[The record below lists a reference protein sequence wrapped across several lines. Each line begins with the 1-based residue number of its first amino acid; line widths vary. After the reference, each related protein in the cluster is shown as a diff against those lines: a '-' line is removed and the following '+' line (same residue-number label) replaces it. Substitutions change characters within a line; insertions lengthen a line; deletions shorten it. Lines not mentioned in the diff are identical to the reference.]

1 MKGFRDSYRHLL
13 DLLMGNIRLES
24 PLGEFLASNDIGRV
38 PDTTNILSLFQN
50 DKAESAE
57 FKIAKVAVTNVLLWA
72 CIWSPYAFVV
82 FLAGIGSKGSITPL
96 VSQLPSFFA
105 KLASCLNPIVYAV
118 SHPK

>member
-1 MKGFRDSYRHLL
+1 MVWYLVKNKIENAV
-13 DLLMGNIRLES
+13 DLKIIKNVVIS
-24 PLGEFLASNDIGRV
+24 DFFDN
-38 PDTTNILSLFQN
+38 QN

-57 FKIAKVAVTNVLLWA
+57 YKIAKVAVTNVLLWA

-82 FLAGIGSKGSITPL
+82 FLAGIGSKSSITPL

-105 KLASCLNPIVYAV
+105 KLASCLNPIVYAI